1 VPYIFSPLTDPKTVP
16 LIKAV
21 VAQAS
26 IKGKEEIAE
35 MEKALAITADMHLAS
50 MHTAKAGMTEA
61 EVTGKVHG
69 IAIGAGGN
77 LAYPIILTVKKTK
90 SDL

>member
-1 VPYIFSPLTDPKTVP
+1 
-16 LIKAV
+16 
-21 VAQAS
+21 
-26 IKGKEEIAE
+26 

-77 LAYPIILTVKKTK
+77 LAYPIILTVNGQTLHNHYHGNVLKKG
-90 SDL
+90 